1 MESYCS
7 VYCTLHCVV
16 VSFFSLDRDTSVY
29 LDVYESVW
37 TRLFVTVL
45 CYFGGKTRETKVD
58 ANGCKRMRSEPL
70 RGILRFEDWF
80 RDSAVS
86 VGYFRHFHVNRKII
100 KKEKKTVSVYF
111 NF

>member
-7 VYCTLHCVV
+7 VYCSLHCVV
-16 VSFFSLDRDTSVY
+16 VSFLSLDRDTSVY

-45 CYFGGKTRETKVD
+45 CYFGGKTKETKVD
-58 ANGCKRMRSEPL
+58 ANGCKRMQSDPL

-86 VGYFRHFHVNRKII
+86 AGYFRHFHVNRKII
-100 KKEKKTVSVYF
+100 KKKTVSVYL

>member
-1 MESYCS
+1 MQS
-7 VYCTLHCVV
+7 
-16 VSFFSLDRDTSVY
+16 D
-29 LDVYESVW
+29 
-37 TRLFVTVL
+37 
-45 CYFGGKTRETKVD
+45 
-58 ANGCKRMRSEPL
+58 PL

-86 VGYFRHFHVNRKII
+86 AGYFRHFHVNRKII